1 MKDRTFELEGNIVDV
16 VARRIFQ
23 GRVSV
28 TDGRITGITEEKVDA
43 SHYILPGLV
52 DAHIHIESSMLIP
65 SEFARLAVVHGTV
78 ASVSDPHEIA
88 NVLGIPGVMFMI
100 ENGKKVPFKFNFGAS
115 SCVPATKFE
124 TAGASLGVDEIT
136 SLLAMDEIR
145 YLSEMMNFPGVLFED
160 PEVMAKLAAAKKA
173 GKPIDGHSPGLRG
186 KDAKKYIEAGIS
198 TDHECFTKPE
208 ALEKIQYG
216 MKILIREGSAAKNF
230 EALCSL
236 IDEYPEMVMLCS
248 DDKHPND
255 LEIGHI
261 NELVVRAMKKGS
273 DFMDVIRSCTYHP
286 VTHYRLPVGLL
297 QPGDPA
303 DLIIVDNLDRFFV
316 KATYVDGVKVADNGK
331 TLIGSVVESPSNNF
345 STDPVKA
352 EELRVT
358 ATKGEIR
365 VQKALDGQLITEE
378 IHVTPRVINGF
389 VESDPQRDILK
400 MVVKTRYNS
409 SPPAV
414 GFANGFGLKQGA
426 IASCVA
432 HDSHNIVAI
441 GADDD
446 SITRAINLIVSST
459 GGISI
464 VEGDHDM
471 VIPLP
476 FAGIMSDQ
484 DGYSIAQLYEQIDQW
499 AKRLGSELRA
509 PYMTLSFMALLVI
522 PDLKLSD
529 KGLFDGRKFAFTSL
543 FC

>member
-1 MKDRTFELEGNIVDV
+1 
-16 VARRIFQ
+16 
-23 GRVSV
+23 
-28 TDGRITGITEEKVDA
+28 
-43 SHYILPGLV
+43 
-52 DAHIHIESSMLIP
+52 
-65 SEFARLAVVHGTV
+65 
-78 ASVSDPHEIA
+78 
-88 NVLGIPGVMFMI
+88 
-100 ENGKKVPFKFNFGAS
+100 
-115 SCVPATKFE
+115 
-124 TAGASLGVDEIT
+124 
-136 SLLAMDEIR
+136 
-145 YLSEMMNFPGVLFED
+145 
-160 PEVMAKLAAAKKA
+160 
-173 GKPIDGHSPGLRG
+173 
-186 KDAKKYIEAGIS
+186 
-198 TDHECFTKPE
+198 
-208 ALEKIQYG
+208 
-216 MKILIREGSAAKNF
+216 
-230 EALCSL
+230 
-236 IDEYPEMVMLCS
+236 
-248 DDKHPND
+248 
-255 LEIGHI
+255 
-261 NELVVRAMKKGS
+261 
-273 DFMDVIRSCTYHP
+273 MDVIRSCTYHP